1 MLESVEYET
10 REEDVEEDRDGI
22 DTALEVSWVFIERCD
37 INVVWREGR
46 EEFFEGFWRLDER

>member
-46 EEFFEGFWRLDER
+46 EEFFEGF